1 MHEAA
6 TFGGADMVNLLL
18 KAGADVNA
26 EDSYGSTPLYEVA
39 RKGGADMISL
49 LKEAGAKE

>member
-1 MHEAA
+1 
-6 TFGGADMVNLLL
+6 MVSLLL
-18 KAGADVNA
+18 KAGAHVNV
-26 EDSYGSTPLYEVA
+26 ENSKGRTPLYEAA